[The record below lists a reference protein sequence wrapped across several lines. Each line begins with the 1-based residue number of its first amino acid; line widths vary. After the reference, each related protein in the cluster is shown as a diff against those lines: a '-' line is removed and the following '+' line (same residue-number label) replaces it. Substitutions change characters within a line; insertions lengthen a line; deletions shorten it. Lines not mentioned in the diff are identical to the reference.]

1 MSQKEIEDLHFVFI
15 SDWAWPSQEDIDF
28 LDAHAAHKITVVV
41 RESTSPCALNPFSS
55 FAKHLCF
62 SELNGYNVLCA
73 KILPYQSYNKE
84 MLLNDLGLEVFGED
98 VVVYTDFKSDTEGAK
113 FFRNPEA
120 ALRTKLEAAK
130 EFYEGD
136 KLSSLHEYL
145 TADQYLRYK
154 AEYAALLKEITF
166 KEQYAYKGCLNC
178 CTADVLL
185 VLRSQGEDYFLTVKR
200 GGVIGNGRFA
210 LVGGHKE
217 DDETFEQC
225 ANREF
230 AEEIEIEEYI
240 GTTLVEANML
250 ADYPYRSQILCKPS
264 MVYFKHV
271 DIGDAT
277 LPSVAGKDDAAD
289 AQWMKYEDLNLDNMF
304 EDHYAIVTKFAKEV
318 LK

>member
-1 MSQKEIEDLHFVFI
+1 MSQKEIQDLHFVFI

-28 LDAHAAHKITVVV
+28 LYAHAAHTITVVV

-55 FAKHLCF
+55 FAKNWCF
-62 SELNGYNVLCA
+62 SEYGFPVET
-73 KILPYQSYNKE
+73 IEMLPYQVYDKE
-84 MLLNDLGLEVFGED
+84 VLLSDLGLELFGGD
-98 VVVYTDFKSDTEGAK
+98 VVVYTDFKSGIEGAK

-130 EFYEGD
+130 EFYDGD

-154 AEYAALLKEITF
+154 TEYTALLKEITF

-230 AEEIEIEEYI
+230 AEEIEIEEYT
-240 GTTLVEANML
+240 GTILTEADML